1 MSADLAAA
9 PVTAALVAVP
19 AARVSTAQDYAVTIA
34 EHFRVYNEEF
44 GRITRRAARN
54 FLAQDWHTA
63 QLDAVA
69 RIELYEQRV
78 ARCVALVGGQLQ
90 AQRTDVALWADI
102 KRSYETLG
110 VRRPDRGFYHPFFNS
125 VTRDL
130 FGP

>member
-34 EHFRVYNEEF
+34 EHFRLYNEEF

-54 FLAQDWHTA
+54 FLAQDWHAA
-63 QLDAVA
+63 QLDAVE

-78 ARCVALVGGQLQ
+78 ARCVALLGGQLQ
-90 AQRTDVALWADI
+90 AQRTEVSLWADI
-102 KRSYETLG
+102 KRAYEAL
-110 VRRPDRGFYHPFFNS
+110 VARRPDSDFYN
-125 VTRDL
+125 
-130 FGP
+130 